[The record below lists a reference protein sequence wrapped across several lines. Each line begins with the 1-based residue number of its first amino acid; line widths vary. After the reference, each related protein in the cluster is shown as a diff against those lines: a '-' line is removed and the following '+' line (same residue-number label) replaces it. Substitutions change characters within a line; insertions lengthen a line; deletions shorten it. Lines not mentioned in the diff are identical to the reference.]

1 VKQIDEKVTFSVG
14 EKTTLL
20 PNGVIVSILGALT
33 TVLIWFMAHLNS
45 NVETLIIKVNTLET
59 KLEMINGNQNKM
71 TSNAGD

>member
-1 VKQIDEKVTFSVG
+1 MTQIDEKITFSVG
-14 EKTTLL
+14 EKTTIL

-59 KLEMINGNQNKM
+59 KVEMLNGNQNKM
-71 TSNAGD
+71 TSNEGN

>member
-1 VKQIDEKVTFSVG
+1 MKQIDEKVTFSVG

>member
-1 VKQIDEKVTFSVG
+1 MTQIDEKVTFSVG
-14 EKTTLL
+14 EKTTIL

-59 KLEMINGNQNKM
+59 KVEMINGNQNKT
-71 TSNAGD
+71 TSNASN

>member
-1 VKQIDEKVTFSVG
+1 MTQIDEKVTFSVG
-14 EKTTLL
+14 EKTTIL

-59 KLEMINGNQNKM
+59 KVEMINGNQNKV
-71 TSNAGD
+71 TSNAGN

>member
-1 VKQIDEKVTFSVG
+1 MTQIDEKVTFSVG
-14 EKTTLL
+14 EKTTIL

-59 KLEMINGNQNKM
+59 KVEMINGNQNKV
-71 TSNAGD
+71 TSNEGN

>member
-1 VKQIDEKVTFSVG
+1 MTQIDEKITFSVG
-14 EKTTLL
+14 EKTTIL

-59 KLEMINGNQNKM
+59 KVEMINGNQNKV
-71 TSNAGD
+71 TSNECN

>member
-1 VKQIDEKVTFSVG
+1 MTQIDEKITFSVG
-14 EKTTLL
+14 EKTTIL

-59 KLEMINGNQNKM
+59 KVEMINGNQNKV
-71 TSNAGD
+71 TSNEGN